1 MGQEVQSVV
10 EAVVP
15 GDRLPVQPTFAEPLE
30 SYRRYLVE
38 LVVAV
43 EAVVAP
49 AVLMKFDDDQIVVVV
64 VLLLLLLLCS
74 RRAAR

>member
-1 MGQEVQSVV
+1 MVG
-10 EAVVP
+10 AVVP
-15 GDRLPVQPTFAEPLE
+15 GDRLPVQLKFAEPLE
-30 SYRRYLVE
+30 SYRHLVE

-64 VLLLLLLLCS
+64 VVVVVVAVAVAVQQADS
-74 RRAAR
+74 SVI

>member
-49 AVLMKFDDDQIVVVV
+49 AVRPRPAFRLERAREDADRPSPG
-64 VLLLLLLLCS
+64 L
-74 RRAAR
+74 RR

>member
-1 MGQEVQSVV
+1 MVGQEVQLVV
-10 EAVVP
+10 GAVVP
-15 GDRLPVQPTFAEPLE
+15 GDRLPVQLTFAE
-30 SYRRYLVE
+30 SYRHLVE

-64 VLLLLLLLCS
+64 VVVVAVAVAVQQTDS
-74 RRAAR
+74 SVI